1 MANNNRL
8 GELLVREK
16 LISLSQ
22 LRHAQDEQQKSGNNL
37 GYTLAKLGY
46 VSDDEI
52 TSFLSQQYRVPTVN
66 LEEYEIDPEILK
78 LVPKEPCERHKVIPV
93 SRTGNALI
101 VAMADPTNLN
111 AIDDLKFLTGYNIE
125 PVIASETSIHNSIEK
140 YYNAGPSYDEV
151 MAGFDE
157 NEIAF
162 TGDEEDVNLMELEKA
177 SEDAPVVRLVN
188 MMLLNAIKKGASDI
202 HIEPYEKK
210 LRVRLRVDGVLLEE
224 MTPPLKLKNAIV
236 SRLKIMTSL

>member
-22 LRHAQDEQQKSGNNL
+22 LRHAQDEQQKSGHNL
-37 GYTLAKLGY
+37 GFTLAKLGY

-66 LEEYEIDPEILK
+66 LEEYEIDAEILK

-125 PVIASETSIHNSIEK
+125 PVIASETAIHGAIEK

-157 NEIAF
+157 TEIAF
-162 TGDEEDVNLMELEKA
+162 TGEEDEVNLMELEKA
-177 SEDAPVVRLVN
+177 TEDAPVVRLVN

-210 LRVRLRVDGVLLEE
+210 LRGVRATASTACSPR
-224 MTPPLKLKNAIV
+224 
-236 SRLKIMTSL
+236 R